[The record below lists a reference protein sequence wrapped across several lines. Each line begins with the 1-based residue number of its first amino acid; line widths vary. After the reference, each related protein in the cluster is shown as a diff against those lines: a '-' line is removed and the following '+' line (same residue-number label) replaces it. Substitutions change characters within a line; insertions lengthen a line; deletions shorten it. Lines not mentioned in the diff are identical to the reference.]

1 MFPTALR
8 HTEILS
14 AAPDAIALK
23 MGCVLDRPHPLAGGL
38 TLREI
43 AHAAGQKIRPQS
55 GESDA
60 SVMARGMGSSDFSK
74 LLADG
79 VGLATVAAYDAASSE
94 YLQVCSIMETKD
106 FKQEST
112 PALDGDFGLQLL
124 KEFQPIEQVDVFTA
138 AGGTAQLRTYGRLCI
153 ISRTTIFNDTLRA
166 LQTVFSG
173 AGSNIAQL
181 EASLLAQALNDN
193 PTLNDGAA
201 VFSAAN
207 SVAAALADTSLGS
220 AMALL
225 RNEKNAAGNPLNLQA
240 RHLLV
245 DPGQEYA
252 ARKLVRDAALD
263 IEVCA
268 LAGLPSGRWFL
279 LPRPAVHPV
288 VGLLRLAGAKSP
300 LRVKQERGFDVDGV
314 LVLLTA
320 DAGVSILRRS
330 GIVRGGAD
338 LA

>member
-1 MFPTALR
+1 MLATAPR
-8 HTEILS
+8 YTEILS

-23 MGCVLDRPHPLAGGL
+23 MGCVLDRPHPLAGEL
-38 TLREI
+38 TLRKI
-43 AHAAGQKIRPQS
+43 AHAAGQKSRPQS

-60 SVMARGMGSSDFSK
+60 SVVARGMGSSDFAK

-94 YLQVCSIMETKD
+94 YLQVCSILETKD

-112 PALDGDFGLQLL
+112 PALDGDLGLRLL

-173 AGSNIAQL
+173 AGSNVAQL

-193 PTLNDGAA
+193 PTLDDGAA

-252 ARKLVRDAALD
+252 ARKFVRDAALN

-279 LPRPAVHPV
+279 LPSPAVHPV

-320 DAGVSILRRS
+320 DTGVSILRRS